1 MCLAVPMRVKEIDK
15 GVAVAEFKG
24 VEKKVSTLLLEDL
37 KEDEF
42 ILVHA
47 GFAISR
53 VDPDEAEKT
62 LSLLEEIAQ
71 GEEELE

>member
-1 MCLAVPMRVKEIDK
+1 MCLAVPMRVKKVGK
-15 GVAVAEFKG
+15 GFGIAEFKG
-24 VEKKVSTLLLEDL
+24 IEKKVSTLLLEGL
-37 KEDEF
+37 KENEY

-47 GFAISR
+47 GFAIAK

-71 GEEELE
+71 GEEALE

>member
-1 MCLAVPMRVKEIDK
+1 MCLAVPMRVKEING
-15 GVAVAEFKG
+15 GVVVAEFKG
-24 VEKKVSTLLLEDL
+24 VEKKVSTLLLEGL
-37 KEDEF
+37 KKDEF

-62 LSLLEEIAQ
+62 LALLEEILQ

>member
-1 MCLAVPMRVKEIDK
+1 MCLAVPMRVKKIDG
-15 GVAVAEFKG
+15 GVVVAEFKG

-37 KEDEF
+37 KENEY

-47 GFAISR
+47 GFAIAK

-62 LSLLEEIAQ
+62 LSLLQEILQ